1 MNTTTNT
8 MIDTTTSAQNWIA
21 PTDTRKGIA
30 RNDEFNLALG
40 STLDAFADVLT
51 YGDSKPGTI
60 EHDILM
66 SEAEARCSH
75 QHDALYALLDS
86 LLEAARLEGMATVT
100 EALRNR

>member
-1 MNTTTNT
+1 MNSTTNT
-8 MIDTTTSAQNWIA
+8 MIDTTANVQNKTA

-30 RNDEFNLALG
+30 RNDQFNEALG

-51 YGDSKPGTI
+51 FGDAKPGTI
-60 EHDILM
+60 EHDILLP
-66 SEAEARCSH
+66 EADARCSY

-86 LLEAARLEGMATVT
+86 LLEAARLEGMASVT